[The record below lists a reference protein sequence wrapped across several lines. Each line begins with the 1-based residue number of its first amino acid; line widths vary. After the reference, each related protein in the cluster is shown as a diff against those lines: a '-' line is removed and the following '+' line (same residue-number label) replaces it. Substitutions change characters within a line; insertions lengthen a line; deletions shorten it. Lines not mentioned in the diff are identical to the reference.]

1 MGSFPESMNEYKKQ
15 LNRGYIQEA
24 YQGLM
29 VFFRG
34 LRANFMKIYP
44 EYPVSGSIYY
54 GYMDMTYFSL
64 FPESLKRRKLK
75 IAIVFIH
82 DTFKFEVWLSGSNRN
97 VQTKYWKLLKE
108 SDWHKYHLAS
118 NPRAVDYVLDHILI
132 NNPDFSDLDSITRQ
146 IERGTLEF
154 IRDVDGFLSRQRN

>member
-29 VFFRG
+29 VFFRD
-34 LRANFMKIYP
+34 LQLHFKKNYP
-44 EYPVSGSIYY
+44 DYSISGNIYY
-54 GYMDMTYFSL
+54 DMTCFSL

-82 DTFKFEVWLSGSNRN
+82 DIFKFEVWLS
-97 VQTKYWKLLKE
+97 
-108 SDWHKYHLAS
+108 
-118 NPRAVDYVLDHILI
+118 
-132 NNPDFSDLDSITRQ
+132 
-146 IERGTLEF
+146 
-154 IRDVDGFLSRQRN
+154 